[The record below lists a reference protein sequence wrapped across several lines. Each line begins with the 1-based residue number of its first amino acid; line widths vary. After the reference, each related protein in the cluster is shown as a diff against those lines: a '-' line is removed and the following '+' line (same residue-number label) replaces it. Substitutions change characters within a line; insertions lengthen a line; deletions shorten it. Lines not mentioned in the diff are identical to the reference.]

1 MAEQV
6 ISPGVFTTETDQSFL
21 TGGPQVVGAAVIGPT
36 TSGPAMIPT
45 VVRSLSE
52 YESIFGTT
60 IVSGSQ
66 NYQYLTYFTA
76 RNYFNNGGRSL
87 LVCRVL
93 SGSYGSATASVATRQ
108 TGSVTSLVFE
118 SLAVGSELNTFG
130 YVSGALVSGSKFNFH
145 YEITGTDTT
154 TGTFNVL
161 IRKGDDK
168 SSNKVI
174 LEQWSQLSMDPNSN
188 NYVSAVIGD
197 TSFTYDSTNNYVK
210 SSGNYTNKSQFI
222 RVKSVNTPTPDY
234 FDINGVAKV
243 AYTGSLPA
251 VGSGSFGGG
260 SNGVTKT
267 LINFYEDISA
277 TNTQGFDSTTDN
289 YSNAIDLLGNK
300 DEYRFNLLFLP
311 GLYDKDYGS
320 LISKAITMAENRGD
334 CMVVVD
340 PVAYSKNLA
349 EVTTQASVYDSSYAA
364 MYWPWC
370 QTIDPKTGK
379 TVWIPASVAM
389 AGVFAF
395 NDAVAAPWYAPA
407 GLNRG
412 GITTVTQTERKLSQA
427 QRDSLYVAGIN
438 PIATF
443 PGQGIVAYGQK
454 TLQKRSS
461 ALDRVNVR
469 RLLIELKGYIGDIAK
484 TLVFE
489 QNTLATRTRFLSQ
502 VNPYLESVASRQG
515 LYAYKVVMDD
525 TNNTPDVI
533 DRNQL
538 VGKIFIQPAKAIEF
552 VLLNFTITPTGAVFE

>member
-1 MAEQV
+1 MSEQI
-6 ISPGVFTTETDQSFL
+6 ISPGVFTSETDQSFL
-21 TGGPQVVGAAVIGPT
+21 TAGPQIVGAAVIGPT
-36 TSGPAMIPT
+36 AKGPAMIPT
-45 VVRSLSE
+45 VVSSLSQ
-52 YESIFGTT
+52 YESVFGTT
-60 IVSGSQ
+60 VVSGSQ
-66 NYQYLTYFTA
+66 NYQYMTYFTA

-93 SGSYGSATASVATRQ
+93 SGSFSPASASVASYQ
-108 TGSVTSLVFE
+108 TGSVSALTLE
-118 SLAVGSELNTFG
+118 TLAVGNQLNTFG
-130 YVSGALVSGSKFNFH
+130 YASGALVSGSKYNFQ

-154 TGTFNVL
+154 TGTFNIL
-161 IRKGDDK
+161 IRQGDDK
-168 SSNKVI
+168 NSNKNI
-174 LEQWSQLSMDPNSN
+174 LEQWSQLSMDPNST
-188 NYVSAVIGD
+188 NYVAAIIGD
-197 TSFTYDSTNNYVK
+197 TSYTYDSTNKYVK
-210 SSGNYTNKSQFI
+210 SSGNYLNKSQFI
-222 RVKSVNTPTPDY
+222 RIKSVNTPTPDY
-234 FDINGVAKV
+234 FDINGIAKT
-243 AYTGSLPA
+243 ALTGSLPA
-251 VGSGSFGGG
+251 VSSGSFGGG
-260 SNGVTKT
+260 SDGTTKPV
-267 LINFYEDISA
+267 INFYENISG
-277 TNTQGFDSTTDN
+277 TNTQGFDVTTDN
-289 YSNAIDLLGNK
+289 YTNAIDLLSNK

-311 GLYDKDYGS
+311 GLYDKDYS
-320 LISKAITMAENRGD
+320 ALTSKAITMAEGRGD

-349 EVTTQASVYDSSYAA
+349 EATTQAANYDSSYAA

-370 QTIDPKTGK
+370 QTVDPKTGK

-395 NDAVAAPWYAPA
+395 NDSVAAPWYAPA

-427 QRDSLYVAGIN
+427 QRDSLYVSGVN

-454 TLQKRSS
+454 TLQKKSS

-515 LYAYKVVMDD
+515 LYAYKVVMDE

-538 VGKIFIQPAKAIEF
+538 VGKIFIQPAKAVEF
-552 VLLNFTITPTGAVFE
+552 VLLNFTVTPTGATFE

>member
-1 MAEQV
+1 
-6 ISPGVFTTETDQSFL
+6 
-21 TGGPQVVGAAVIGPT
+21 
-36 TSGPAMIPT
+36 
-45 VVRSLSE
+45 
-52 YESIFGTT
+52 
-60 IVSGSQ
+60 
-66 NYQYLTYFTA
+66 
-76 RNYFNNGGRSL
+76 
-87 LVCRVL
+87 
-93 SGSYGSATASVATRQ
+93 
-108 TGSVTSLVFE
+108 
-118 SLAVGSELNTFG
+118 
-130 YVSGALVSGSKFNFH
+130 
-145 YEITGTDTT
+145 
-154 TGTFNVL
+154 
-161 IRKGDDK
+161 
-168 SSNKVI
+168 
-174 LEQWSQLSMDPNSN
+174 
-188 NYVSAVIGD
+188 
-197 TSFTYDSTNNYVK
+197 
-210 SSGNYTNKSQFI
+210 
-222 RVKSVNTPTPDY
+222 
-234 FDINGVAKV
+234 
-243 AYTGSLPA
+243 
-251 VGSGSFGGG
+251 
-260 SNGVTKT
+260 
-267 LINFYEDISA
+267 
-277 TNTQGFDSTTDN
+277 
-289 YSNAIDLLGNK
+289 
-300 DEYRFNLLFLP
+300 
-311 GLYDKDYGS
+311 
-320 LISKAITMAENRGD
+320 
-334 CMVVVD
+334 
-340 PVAYSKNLA
+340 
-349 EVTTQASVYDSSYAA
+349 